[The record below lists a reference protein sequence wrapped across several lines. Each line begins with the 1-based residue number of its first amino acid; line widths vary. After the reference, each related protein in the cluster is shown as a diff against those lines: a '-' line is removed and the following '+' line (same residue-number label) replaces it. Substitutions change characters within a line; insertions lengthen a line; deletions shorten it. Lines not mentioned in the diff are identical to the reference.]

1 MASLQSMLDAP
12 PAKADPKDFSI
23 ILGGPLYQLL
33 RRAHIRGDA
42 LELLRRRVITI
53 SMFTCLPLLL
63 LCAIAGTAFGDA
75 VAIPFIEDVQVH
87 ARFLLAMPLLILA
100 ELVVHLRLRPV
111 AAEFVTRGLVADSL
125 QARFNECLRSAMRLR
140 NSVIAELL
148 ILVVIY
154 GIGVTVVWREAAVL
168 DVSTWYATASNGESR
183 LTLAGIWYVYVSVP
197 VFQFLLLRWYYRV
210 FIWMRFLWQVSR
222 IPLAISAMHGDR
234 MAGLGFLAGTVFAF
248 VPLAMAHGAL
258 LAGTIANQILYAGAK
273 LVDSKFE
280 IASVVALLLLLVLG
294 PLVVFAPQVA
304 AAKRHALRIYGR
316 LSQRY
321 VREFEATWL
330 PGGLPSDAPLLG
342 AADIQSLAD
351 LSNSIETLR
360 STKTVPI
367 TRDAVLGLAIAT
379 LVPLAP
385 LLLTVFPAEEIA
397 TRLLKLLL

>member
-1 MASLQSMLDAP
+1 MASLHFTLHAP
-12 PAKADPKDFSI
+12 AEADPKDFSI

-33 RRAHIRGDA
+33 RRAHMTGDA
-42 LELLRRRVITI
+42 LELLRRRVITL
-53 SMFTCLPLLL
+53 SVFTWLPLLL
-63 LCAIAGTAFGDA
+63 LCALAGDA
-75 VAIPFIEDVQVH
+75 IGGTVAIPFLEDVQVH
-87 ARFLLAMPLLILA
+87 ARFLLAMPLLIVA

-111 AAEFVTRGLVADSL
+111 AYEFLTRGLVPERSH
-125 QARFNECLRSAMRLR
+125 ARFNECLRSAMRLR
-140 NSVIAELL
+140 NSVAAELL
-148 ILVVIY
+148 IIVVIY
-154 GIGVTVVWREAAVL
+154 GIGVTIVWRHAAVL
-168 DVSTWYATASNGESR
+168 DVSTWYATAAAGESR
-183 LTLAGIWYVYVSVP
+183 LTPAGIWYVYVSVP
-197 VFQFLLLRWYYRV
+197 VFQFLLLRWYYRM

-222 IPLAISAMHGDR
+222 IPLGISAMHGDR
-234 MAGLGFLAGTVFAF
+234 MGGLGFLSGTVFAF

-280 IASVVALLLLLVLG
+280 IAIVVAMLLLLVLG

-304 AAKRHALRIYGR
+304 AAKRHAARIYGR

-321 VREFEATWL
+321 VRDFEATWL
-330 PGGLPSDAPLLG
+330 PGGVPSGASPLG

-351 LSNSIETLR
+351 LGNSIESLR

-367 TRDAVLGLAIAT
+367 TRDAVVGLAVAT

-385 LLLTVFPAEEIA
+385 LLLTVLPAEEIA

>member
-1 MASLQSMLDAP
+1 
-12 PAKADPKDFSI
+12 
-23 ILGGPLYQLL
+23 
-33 RRAHIRGDA
+33 
-42 LELLRRRVITI
+42 
-53 SMFTCLPLLL
+53 
-63 LCAIAGTAFGDA
+63 
-75 VAIPFIEDVQVH
+75 
-87 ARFLLAMPLLILA
+87 
-100 ELVVHLRLRPV
+100 
-111 AAEFVTRGLVADSL
+111 
-125 QARFNECLRSAMRLR
+125 MRLR

-280 IASVVALLLLLVLG
+280 IASVVAMLLLLVLG

-330 PGGLPSDAPLLG
+330 PGGVPSDAPLLG

-360 STKTVPI
+360 STKTLPI